1 MRNAHFIVLL
11 VVALGL
17 VGGYLVYPRPS
28 ELALMHYKNQQ
39 YTAAR
44 AEYENLLEKGDASA
58 NVVLPLSDLYL
69 IYGEMGKAVELM
81 ETFVEYNPGNM
92 EARLRLSKFYQ
103 QTQRPHDY
111 LGSLEKRTEVQP
123 SEQALRNLSQLYNA
137 EGRYRQQIEVLKRI
151 VQDYEA
157 QPHDYLDLAYL
168 LAAEGDIVEA
178 TDILRKLARE
188 HPAAFDMRAREFL
201 VSLSLDLGQYEGAIT
216 YLQGYGNRGGRWTA
230 YYERALAGAGR
241 YTELFAF
248 WDRQLTRADVSDK
261 EKREISY
268 RYETTL
274 RELGREEKRL
284 AFLRQQLLRSDLDE
298 QQRRELGERY
308 EAALREN
315 NRQQT
320 LLAYLLDQIQ
330 RPGLSPEERE
340 AVTYRYES
348 MLRKAKRQEELLAFW
363 QQQLMR
369 SDLGDEERK
378 EMSYRYETALQK
390 AGRHNELLALLRL
403 QLKQPNLSRKEKR
416 ALAYRALKLGD
427 KLLAERIYME
437 LAAKAPAESPEV
449 SQLLY
454 IWGPRPEPLGL
465 QWVEE
470 RARSAQGK
478 QRLAWLERLLDIGAT
493 ERVLKMGES
502 DLVSLGFSGEP
513 VEFQMDIL
521 QREEDYPRLRLVL
534 SQAIRDSQSVEQL
547 RRHIRRADQ
556 VGFTDL
562 ALEASRRILAI
573 APGDPDMLRRLGL
586 LAYQEGRW
594 EDAFDMLG
602 RYLNTTSGDVESNYF
617 YAELLTRRNKTQ
629 LAVPYYRRVIQLLAA
644 EPELDMRK
652 ASVRAQSLYRL
663 GERDNAILAFQ
674 ELLAAYPD
682 NPDLRADF
690 ATVLIETGHIDQAGE
705 VLAVGG
711 QKI

>member
-1 MRNAHFIVLL
+1 MNKAHFIVLL
-11 VVALGL
+11 VLVLGL
-17 VGGYLVYPRPS
+17 LGGYLAYPRPP

-44 AEYENLLEKGDASA
+44 AEYESLLEKGDASA

-81 ETFVEYNPGNM
+81 ETFVEYNPDNM
-92 EARLRLSKFYQ
+92 EARLRLSKYYQ

-157 QPHDYLDLAYL
+157 KPHDYLDLAYL
-168 LAAEGDIVEA
+168 LAAEGDMVGA
-178 TDILRKLARE
+178 TDILRKLAHD
-188 HPAAFDMRAREFL
+188 HPASFDLRAREFL

-216 YLQGYGNRGGRWTA
+216 YLQGYGERGGRWTV

-241 YTELFAF
+241 YPELFAF
-248 WDRQLTRADVSDK
+248 WERQLARPDVSDK

-268 RYETTL
+268 RYEHTL
-274 RELGREEKRL
+274 RTLGREEKRL
-284 AFLRQQLLRSDLDE
+284 AFLRQQLLRSDLDKK
-298 QQRRELGERY
+298 QRRELGERY
-308 EAALREN
+308 ETALREN

-320 LLAYLLDQIQ
+320 LLAYLLEQIE
-330 RPGLSPEERE
+330 RAELSPKERT
-340 AVTYRYES
+340 AITYRYES
-348 MLRKAKRQEELLAFW
+348 ILRKNRREEELFAFW
-363 QQQLMR
+363 QQQLAR
-369 SDLGDEERK
+369 SDLGDVERK
-378 EMSYRYETALQK
+378 EMSYRYESALQK
-390 AGRHNELLALLRL
+390 AGRREELLALLRQ
-403 QLKQPNLSRKEKR
+403 QLKQPNLSRKEKQ
-416 ALAYRALKLGD
+416 ALAYRALQLNEKV
-427 KLLAERIYME
+427 LAERVYMD
-437 LAAKAPAESPEV
+437 LAANAPAESPEV

-454 IWGPRPEPLGL
+454 IWGPRPEPLAL

-470 RARSAQGK
+470 RARSAEGE
-478 QRLAWLERLLDIGAT
+478 QRLAWLERLLEAGAT
-493 ERVLKMGES
+493 ERVLNMSQS

-534 SQAIRDSQSVEQL
+534 TQAIRDSQSVEQL
-547 RRHIRRADQ
+547 RRFVRRADH

-562 ALEASRRILAI
+562 ALEANKRILAI
-573 APGDPDMLRRLGL
+573 SPNEPDMLRRLGL
-586 LAYQEGRW
+586 LAYQEERW
-594 EDAFDMLG
+594 EDAFDKLG
-602 RYLNTTSGDVESNYF
+602 RYLKNNSGDVESNYF
-617 YAELLTRRNKTQ
+617 YAELLTRQNKSQ

-644 EPELDMRK
+644 ETELDLRQ

-663 GERDNAILAFQ
+663 GERDSAILAFQ
-674 ELLAAYPD
+674 ELLADNPD

-690 ATVLIETGHIDQAGE
+690 ATILIETGHIDQAGE
-705 VLAVGG
+705 VLATRG
-711 QKI
+711 QGI

>member
-17 VGGYLVYPRPS
+17 FGGYLVYPRPS

-44 AEYENLLEKGDASA
+44 AEYENLLEKGNTSA

-81 ETFVEYNPGNM
+81 EDFVQYNPDNM

-157 QPHDYLDLAYL
+157 SPHDYLDLAYL
-168 LAAEGDIVEA
+168 LAAEGDMVEA

-230 YYERALAGAGR
+230 YYEQALAGAGR

-248 WDRQLTRADVSDK
+248 WDRQLTRSDLSDK

-268 RYETTL
+268 RYENTL
-274 RELGREEKRL
+274 RTLGREEKRL
-284 AFLRQQLLRSDLDE
+284 AFLRQQLLRPDLDE
-298 QQRRELGERY
+298 ELRREMGERY
-308 EAALREN
+308 ETALREN

-320 LLAYLLDQIQ
+320 LLAYLLDQIE
-330 RPGLSPEERE
+330 RAGLTPKERE

-348 MLRKAKRQEELLAFW
+348 ILRKAKRQEELFAFW
-363 QQQLMR
+363 RQQLAR
-369 SDLGDEERK
+369 TDLGNEERK
-378 EMSYRYETALQK
+378 EMSYRYETALQQ
-390 AGRHNELLALLRL
+390 AGRHKELLALLRL
-403 QLKQPNLSRKEKR
+403 QLKQSDLSQKEKR
-416 ALAYRALKLGD
+416 SLAYRALELGD
-427 KLLAERIYME
+427 KLLAERVYMD
-437 LAAKAPAESPEV
+437 LAANAPAESPEV
-449 SQLLY
+449 GQLLY
-454 IWGPRPEPLGL
+454 IWGPRPEPFGL

-470 RARSAQGK
+470 RARSAHGE
-478 QRLAWLERLLDIGAT
+478 QRLAWLERLLDMGAT
-493 ERVLKMGES
+493 ERVLKMGQN
-502 DLVSLGFSGEP
+502 DLASLGYSGEP

-534 SQAIRDSQSVEQL
+534 TQAIRDSQSVEQL

-562 ALEASRRILAI
+562 ALEAYRRILAI
-573 APGDPDMLRRLGL
+573 APDDPDMLRRLGL
-586 LAYQEGRW
+586 LAYQEERW

-602 RYLNTTSGDVESNYF
+602 RYLKNNSGDVESNYF
-617 YAELLTRRNKTQ
+617 YAELLTRRNQ
-629 LAVPYYRRVIQLLAA
+629 RLLAAPYYRRVIQLLAA
-644 EPELDMRK
+644 EPELDMRN

-674 ELLAAYPD
+674 KLLAAYPD

-705 VLAVGG
+705 VLATRE
-711 QKI
+711 QEI